1 VRWWPLLLM
10 LGCAKHGAA
19 LQFVDVTQADLVIGV
34 EVSGELEAVDSTDIK
49 PPGLPDVWD
58 YKIAQLAEEGI
69 DVKVGDALVTFD
81 ASKQM
86 QDLENMTND
95 ADAAQKKLDRK
106 RDDAAL
112 ARRDEELKVAEAEA
126 TLRKATLKA
135 TVPPDLA
142 ASVDLAVQKL
152 EEASAK
158 LALDQAKNKAEKARR
173 ADAAELANLTEHHTF
188 VVHRVQELQRNIAR
202 MAETA
207 PRAGTIVYPSN
218 WKGEKNKVGDNAWR
232 MENVLQVVALGK
244 MIGNGRVDEVEMAKV
259 TEKQPVTLRLD
270 ALPDVQ
276 LAGTVQSIAKN
287 VQSKS
292 NVDPSKIV
300 HLKIALAPAGDTPLR
315 PGMRFR
321 GEVETERLAKV
332 IQVPVEAVF
341 VTPDGPVAY
350 RQRSSSVER
359 VVLTLGKRNAAA
371 VEVVAGLVAGDRVS
385 RIDPVAP

>member
-1 VRWWPLLLM
+1 MLLLV
-10 LGCAKHGAA
+10 LAGCAKHGAPM
-19 LQFVDVTQADLVIGV
+19 QFVDVVQDDLVIGV
-34 EVSGELEAVDSTDIK
+34 EVTGELEAVDSTDIK

-69 DVKVGDALVTFD
+69 DVAAGAPLVTFD
-81 ASKQM
+81 ASKQV

-95 ADAAQKKLDRK
+95 ADAAQKKLDKK

-126 TLRKATLKA
+126 ALRKATLKA
-135 TVPPDLA
+135 TVPADLA
-142 ASVDLAVQKL
+142 ASVDLQVQKL
-152 EEASAK
+152 DEASAK

-173 ADAAELANLTEHHTF
+173 ADAAELASLTEHHTF
-188 VVHRVQELQRNIAR
+188 VVHRVEELQRNIAR

-207 PRAGTIVYPSN
+207 PRAGTVVYPSN
-218 WKGEKNKVGDNAWR
+218 WKGEKKKVGDNAWR

-259 TEKQPVTLRLD
+259 ADKQPVTLRLD

-300 HLKIALAPAGDTPLR
+300 HLKIALAPVTDTPLR

-321 GEVETERLAKV
+321 GEVETERLRKV
-332 IQVPVEAVF
+332 IQVPAEAVF

-350 RQRSSSVER
+350 RQQGSDVER
-359 VVLTLGKRNAAA
+359 VALVLGRRNATA
-371 VEVVAGLVAGDRVS
+371 VEVVGGLAAGDKVS